1 MNIDD
6 EIEFDRFRDR
16 LEADK
21 DHEKEMDEEGND
33 DEEGHDEE
41 GHDDERYKEHS
52 SGNGLQGDDEEEV
65 LNVIGAGEE
74 NAEMGDD
81 VLEDG
86 SNSDGGE
93 ENNTQLILP
102 IRKRKDPV
110 WDQCANRLLKGH
122 GKCNF

>member
-1 MNIDD
+1 MIYTTMNIDD

-41 GHDDERYKEHS
+41 GHDDEGHEEEGHDDERYMEHS
-52 SGNGLQGDDEEEV
+52 SGNGLQGEDEEEV
-65 LNVIGAGEE
+65 LNVIGAVEE

-86 SNSDGGE
+86 SDSIGGE
-93 ENNTQLILP
+93 ENNNQLT
-102 IRKRKDPV
+102 
-110 WDQCANRLLKGH
+110 
-122 GKCNF
+122 